1 MLKNEILQVAIY
13 SGEIMLKS
21 GAETY
26 RVEDIIERM
35 CRSKGLD
42 DVNSFVTPTGM
53 FVSDNKTHEATAII
67 KRVKNRKIDLDKI
80 SQVNNFAR
88 SFISGDMPYE
98 DAIERLNRID
108 NTPKFHPVITL
119 LLTGLAS
126 AFFTLLFGGMFP
138 DFIAAFFISMIS
150 IGVFWSIDRLSD
162 TQFLSTTASSVVIS
176 ICSILSYKMGL
187 GTSFD
192 MIIVGAVM
200 PLVPGVALTNGIR
213 DLISGDI
220 LSGIARVFEAVMIA
234 VSIAVGVGS
243 VLGFWTGIM
252 GGSLI

>member
-1 MLKNEILQVAIY
+1 MLKNEVLQIALY

-26 RVEDIIERM
+26 RVEDIIDRM
-35 CRSKGLD
+35 CKSKELD
-42 DVNSFVTPTGM
+42 EVSSFVTPTGL
-53 FVSDNKTHEATAII
+53 FVSDNKTKESTAII

-88 SFISGDMPYE
+88 SFVSSEIPYE
-98 DAIERLNRID
+98 EAMNKLDKID
-108 NTPKFHPVITL
+108 NTPKFHPAVTL
-119 LLTGLAS
+119 ILIALAA
-126 AFFTLLFGGMFP
+126 AFFTLLSGGKP
-138 DFIAAFFISMIS
+138 RDFVATFFVSIIS
-150 IGVFWSIDRLSD
+150 IIVFWSIDRLSD
-162 TQFLSTTASSVVIS
+162 TQFLSTTASAAVIS
-176 ICSILSYKMGL
+176 LCSVISSKIGL
-187 GTSFD
+187 VTSFD

-220 LSGIARVFEAVMIA
+220 ISGISRVFEAVMIA

-243 VLGFWTGIM
+243 VLGFWTGVL